1 MINDPFANAQ
11 TQLAEVSRLIALEP
25 DLRELLANPHRVLMV
40 KIPVLMDSGELKMFT
55 GYRSQHNNALGA
67 YKGGIRFHPNVSE
80 SEVKALSMW
89 MSWKCAAVD
98 LPLGGGKGGIIVD
111 PKNLSTSEL
120 EKLSRGYVGA
130 IYEIIGEDRD
140 VPAPDVNTDGRIMQ
154 WMLAEYESLL
164 GKKSPATFTGKPIS
178 AGGSEGRT
186 EATGYGGVYVL
197 QALLSRE
204 AKSAPQTIAIQGYG
218 NVGYHFAELAFDL
231 GHKIIALSDSQGGIF
246 NSDGIDPRMAMAYKE
261 KTGHLAGHAGAQEIT
276 NEDLLELEADVLV
289 PSALENVITADNA
302 AKVKA
307 HYIIEM
313 ANGPVTPDADKIL
326 FEKRIISVPDIV
338 ANAGGVT
345 VSYFEWWQNKHSERW
360 SKQDVLEQL
369 KSKITKA
376 FMDSYDK
383 MRKLQVPLRT
393 AAYAIAVERVAQA
406 EKARLVE

>member
-1 MINDPFANAQ
+1 
-11 TQLAEVSRLIALEP
+11 
-25 DLRELLANPHRVLMV
+25 
-40 KIPVLMDSGELKMFT
+40 VLMDSGELKMFT